1 MRDTLTAHACRG
13 YPQASIIRCMVGPAA
28 HLHYLVDHYSV
39 LDICQVICTEERG
52 IVHAMSGDFKAHS
65 SLPNVILL
73 LLIRV

>member
-1 MRDTLTAHACRG
+1 M
-13 YPQASIIRCMVGPAA
+13 GPAA

-52 IVHAMSGDFKAHS
+52 IVHALSGDFKAHS

-73 LLIRV
+73 LLIGV